1 MKTVDAL
8 GLSCPEPVLL
18 CRNAVNDGEFPF
30 AIEVSDD
37 TPKENI
43 IRFAGSQKLSCNVEE
58 IPEGYRLVIDK

>member
-1 MKTVDAL
+1 MKTVNAL

-30 AIEVSDD
+30 AIEVSDE

-43 IRFAGSQKLSCNVEE
+43 MRFVNSQKLNCKVEE
-58 IPEGYRLVIDK
+58 IAEGYRLVIDK